1 MRYLLDTN
9 IISDLVRNPQGA
21 VAAKLS
27 TVSEDSICTSLVVA
41 AELRYGCLKKG
52 SAKLT
57 ARVESILGA
66 IEVLALTEPVDLV
79 YTKLRMLLEKAGQP
93 IGGND
98 MFIAAQGLALGCVV
112 VTDNDSEFQR
122 VKGLKVENWLR

>member
-21 VAAKLS
+21 VAAKLA
-27 TVSEDSICTSLVVA
+27 TLSEDSICTSLVVA

-66 IEVLALTEPVDLV
+66 IEVLALTEPVDLI
-79 YTKLRMLLEKAGQP
+79 YAKLRMLLEKAGQP

-112 VTDNDSEFQR
+112 VTDNESEFQR

>member
-98 MFIAAQGLALGCVV
+98 IFIAAQGLALGCVV
-112 VTDNDSEFQR
+112 VTDNESEFQR

>member
-1 MRYLLDTN
+1 M
-9 IISDLVRNPQGA
+9 RNPQGA
-21 VAAKLS
+21 VAAKLA

-79 YTKLRMLLEKAGQP
+79 YAKLRMLLEKAGQP